1 MNVIQKDIQ
10 MHFFGRK
17 SEVSSRKHSVAD
29 MCTTWKAGIPVS
41 NLPGSGEHI

>member
-17 SEVSSRKHSVAD
+17 SGVSSWKYSVAD
-29 MCTTWKAGIPVS
+29 TCSAWKADIPVS
-41 NLPGSGEHI
+41 NLPGSGERI